1 MLGGIFFGSARSA
14 FFGAVAMT
22 PVAVV
27 LARQGLGPPTL
38 VTFFP
43 GFWILVPGALGLE
56 SVTRIFSDDQ
66 VAAVGTLTTTLTPMI
81 GIALGVLVGLA
92 LSASDPERPWTSEG
106 RLRRWS
112 GAAS

>member
-1 MLGGIFFGSARSA
+1 M
-14 FFGAVAMT
+14 
-22 PVAVV
+22 
-27 LARQGLGPPTL
+27 
-38 VTFFP
+38 TFFP

-56 SVTRIFSDDQ
+56 NLTRIFSDDQ